1 MMKLTLKEK
10 IQQLPTDPGCYLM
23 KNSQKE
29 IIYVGKAKNLKN
41 RVSSYFSGAHDHKTT
56 QMVSFVDDFDIIL
69 TSTEKESLILEINL
83 IKEHRPRFNILFMD
97 DKSYPY
103 LKLNKEG
110 IPNVVVSRDR
120 KHNPKFHYFGPYP
133 NATAA
138 RNMATLLNE
147 TLPSEEGFLPN
158 KQKIYAKFNR
168 TELNLSDEEI
178 DTWRQNLIKVL
189 KGHDKEFRDAL
200 VNKMQTYAESMNYEL
215 AQSYKDRLEAL
226 DYISDKQ
233 QVQFEANDNFDM
245 FTYAV
250 YQGYMAIVGLFV
262 RSGRLLEKTM
272 ALESTL
278 EDPDDA
284 LASFI
289 AQFYENQPIPKELYV
304 PLELD
309 IQTLGKILN
318 TNVFHTHRGKKKNL
332 MDIGKLNATNQ
343 LENQFEVLWN
353 REKQTQ
359 LALDQLREK
368 IHLDKKIYR
377 IEIFDNSHI
386 SGSFA
391 VSACVVFD
399 DGIPNKDL
407 YRRYKLSTGA
417 DDVASMKEVL
427 YRRYLRILK
436 EDGIFPDL
444 IIIDGGITQ
453 LNAALSVLDDLDLTI
468 PIISLIKD
476 DRHRTRSIL
485 LPSKEE
491 VDIKINSA
499 MYPLLVNMQDE
510 VHRFVI
516 TYHRHLRKKSMTRS
530 ILEEVEG
537 LGPIGRKKLYNKF
550 KSLRNIKAATLEELE
565 TVIPHKVAVSLKEL
579 LAIDWNEKK

>member
-1 MMKLTLKEK
+1 MKLTLKEK

-200 VNKMQTYAESMNYEL
+200 VNKMQIYAESMNYEL

-368 IHLDKKIYR
+368 IHLNKKIYR

>member
-1 MMKLTLKEK
+1 MKLTLKEK

-138 RNMATLLNE
+138 RNMAILLNE

-309 IQTLGKILN
+309 IQTLGNILN

-444 IIIDGGITQ
+444 IITDGGITQ

-476 DRHRTRSIL
+476 DHHRTRSIL